1 MKNLFVIQRIYFLV
15 FILLANY
22 TSGVAQGITDQPIG
36 QHDWASF
43 RGLNS
48 STYQKTLSQM
58 RTKGM
63 RPVDVEITGGN
74 SRTYAVV
81 FRQNKDRRAYDLKTG
96 LTSEQYNTKW
106 KDMKAK
112 GFRPVDQES
121 HIYKGK
127 RYYGALWIKNTEN
140 YKWVSFRN
148 ITSDSYGKRFKEYSD
163 KGYMPVDV
171 DAYKVGSEIRYSV
184 IWVENKQRK
193 QWTQYRN
200 MSASTFGTRFQE
212 MRKKGYRLLDTE
224 SYQNGRSQ
232 LYAAIYVKENIQ
244 WKANRDMTATDF
256 GNKWA
261 AYKDEGYRLED
272 IEVYSTS
279 KGRRYAGVWLMN
291 EDRYRWSKK
300 NTVTNLAKQYQ
311 AKNPSQGMSIAIMQ
325 KGELKYIQGF
335 GLADHTNGK
344 KVNGHSIYRMASVS
358 KGITGV
364 LAFKLQ
370 EQRKFSVSQKTR
382 SYEPRIPRH
391 HTHTITQ
398 LLSNRGSVRAYTS
411 GNDPLVDGTNTAVA
425 NALAASMLFANDPL
439 VQLPGNS
446 TYLYSTHGYT
456 LVAAAMEKKLNQS
469 FNNILVRE
477 ISNRYQLP
485 TLKGE
490 NHLRLGPNHTKIYE
504 RLNNGTFRELNRK
517 SLSWKYAGG
526 GMESSAYDLAQFGMK
541 LIDGKIIRQ
550 ASIDQMLTKPD
561 NSANYANG
569 WNLGTRSGQG
579 YFAKTGG
586 QPGSRAYLICVPG
599 KDLAIAIMCNTR
611 VDDIDDFG
619 KALAAASW

>member
-1 MKNLFVIQRIYFLV
+1 MSK
-15 FILLANY
+15 
-22 TSGVAQGITDQPIG
+22 
-36 QHDWASF
+36 
-43 RGLNS
+43 
-48 STYQKTLSQM
+48 
-58 RTKGM
+58 KGM
-63 RPVDVEITGGN
+63 RPVDIEVMGGN

-112 GFRPVDQES
+112 GYRPVDQES
-121 HIYKGK
+121 HLYRGK

-171 DAYKVGSEIRYSV
+171 DAYKVGNEIRYSV

-212 MRKKGYRLLDTE
+212 MSKKGYRLLDTE

-232 LYAAIYVKENIQ
+232 LYAAIYVKETRG
-244 WKANRDMTATDF
+244 WKANRDMKAIDF
-256 GNKWA
+256 DNKRSV
-261 AYKDEGYRLED
+261 YEDQGYRLED
-272 IEVYSTS
+272 IEVYSTPQ
-279 KGRRYAGVWLMN
+279 GRRYAGVWVMN

-300 NTVTNLAKQYQ
+300 NTVTNLAKKFQ
-311 AKNPSQGMSIAIMQ
+311 ADNPSQGMSIAIIQ
-325 KGELKYIQGF
+325 KGELKYLQGF
-335 GLADHTNGK
+335 GLADHTSGR
-344 KVNGHSIYRMASVS
+344 KVHGHSIYRMASVS

-364 LAFKLQ
+364 LAFKLH
-370 EQRKFSVSQKTR
+370 EQRKLNINQTVR
-382 SYEPRIPRH
+382 RYEPSIPEH
-391 HTHTITQ
+391 HTQTITQ
-398 LLSNRGSVRAYTS
+398 LLSNRGRVRAYTS
-411 GNDPLVDGTNTAVA
+411 NRDPLIHGTNIAVV
-425 NALAASMLFANDPL
+425 NALAASLLFARDEL
-439 VQLPGNS
+439 VTLAPNN
-446 TYLYSTHGYT
+446 TYFYSTHGYT

-469 FNNILVRE
+469 FNNILVQE

-541 LIDGKIIRQ
+541 LIDGKIISQ
-550 ASIDQMLTKPD
+550 ATIDQMLTKPD

-569 WNLGTRSGQG
+569 WNLGTRSGQR
-579 YFAKTGG
+579 YFAKSGG

-611 VDDIDDFG
+611 VDDIGDFG
-619 KALAAASW
+619 RALAAASW